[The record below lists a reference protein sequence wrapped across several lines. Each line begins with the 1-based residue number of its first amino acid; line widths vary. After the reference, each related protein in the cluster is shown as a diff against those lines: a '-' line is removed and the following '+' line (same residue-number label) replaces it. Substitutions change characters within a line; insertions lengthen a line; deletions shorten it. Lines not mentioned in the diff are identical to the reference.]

1 MVESNIPEINVDE
14 IMEKIREE
22 VNRRKAHQNGVDY
35 QTNILHV
42 NDASPNTTVKQ
53 TKLWQTIKA
62 IQFRLRKYPF
72 YSFAYRTALRFT
84 RFIPK
89 YQTSFTIEDFLKYDE
104 KTFIKNAYKGILLR
118 DADEQ
123 GLNFY
128 LSMMGS
134 GRLNKVQVLASLR
147 YSKEGKEKK
156 TNIKGLYL
164 SYLATKLYKLPIM
177 GYAIRWITAIIKMP
191 LIVRNITAFENY
203 TNTRF
208 NHSDSIMTKE
218 FNTLRNTIEKKA
230 DAQAVQ
236 QLGYELE
243 KKADAQAV
251 QQLGYELEKKADAQA
266 VQQLGYELE
275 KKADAQAVQAD
286 INDIIQ
292 QIRDQKL
299 NILEQQKNLSS
310 LIERLNHKTS
320 EKLTVNDAKSFR
332 EEQAHQYDA
341 LYVSFEDRFRGTQA
355 DIKERQRVYLPYI
368 HEALKNT
375 DNAPLLDV
383 GCGRGE
389 WLELLK
395 EQNIHAKGID
405 INRIMVTQAKELG
418 LDVEEADV
426 IEYLK
431 SQKNN
436 ALSIITGFHIVE
448 HLPFEVM
455 VKLFDESLRALKT
468 GGMVIFETPNPEN
481 LIVGAFSFY
490 TDPTHLHPLPPDTLK
505 FVAEARGFANV
516 QILRL
521 HRRSDQTSTA
531 DEPLHEFIERMNME
545 QDYAI
550 IGYKG

>member
-1 MVESNIPEINVDE
+1 MVEFNIPEINIDE
-14 IMEKIREE
+14 IMKKIREE
-22 VNRRKAHQNGVDY
+22 VNRRKAHQDGVDY
-35 QTNILHV
+35 HTTLQQV
-42 NDASPNTTVKQ
+42 KDSPINPTVKQ

-62 IQFRLRKYPF
+62 IQFRLRRYPF

-89 YQTSFTIEDFLKYDE
+89 YQTSFTIEDFFKYDE
-104 KTFIKNAYKGILLR
+104 EPFIKNAYKGILLR
-118 DADEQ
+118 DAEEQ

-128 LSMMGS
+128 LSMMRS
-134 GRLNKVQVLASLR
+134 GKLNKVQVLANLR

-177 GYAIRWITAIIKMP
+177 GYAIRWITVIIKMP

-208 NHSDSIMTKE
+208 NHSDSIMIKE
-218 FNTLRNTIEKKA
+218 WNNLRNTIEKKA

-243 KKADAQAV
+243 KKADIQV
-251 QQLGYELEKKADAQA
+251 LQQLGYELEKKADTR
-266 VQQLGYELE
+266 VLQQLN
-275 KKADAQAVQAD
+275 QVVQTD
-286 INDIIQ
+286 INNIIQ

-299 NILEQQKNLSS
+299 NILAQQKNLAA
-310 LIERLNHKTS
+310 LIDQLNQRMTEART
-320 EKLTVNDAKSFR
+320 EKEGKGLS
-332 EEQAHQYDA
+332 EEQTHQYDA

-368 HEALKNT
+368 YEALKNT
-375 DNAPLLDV
+375 DNAPVLDV

-395 EQNIHAKGID
+395 EQRINAKGID
-405 INRIMVTQAKELG
+405 INRIMVAQAKELG
-418 LDVEEADV
+418 LNVEETDV
-426 IEYLK
+426 VDYLK
-431 SQKNN
+431 SQKDN

-448 HLPFEVM
+448 HLPFEIM
-455 VKLFDESLRALKT
+455 VKLFDESLRALKI
-468 GGMVIFETPNPEN
+468 GGTVIFETPNPEN
-481 LIVGAFSFY
+481 LIVGAYTFY
-490 TDPTHLHPLPPDTLK
+490 YDPTHLHPIPPDTLK
-505 FVAEARGFANV
+505 FVAEARGFTNV
-516 QILRL
+516 KILRL
-521 HRRSDQTSTA
+521 HRRNEQTSA
-531 DEPLHEFIERMNME
+531 ASDPLHEIMERMNME
-545 QDYAI
+545 QDYAL